1 MKTQKIIIL
10 TGNDYRH
17 QFFMHHLNAKFS
29 ISEIYIEKCVYPC
42 PCPQSK
48 EESIAWD
55 WFFQRRDRYEKKLV
69 LESGQLLS
77 KNQPRRTYLDEGELN
92 SPHTIIKIDKTNP
105 GFIAVFGAGILR
117 EPFLKKFS
125 NRLFNLHIGDPEIYR
140 GSSCSFWPIYQ
151 GKLQHMSATIHRID
165 QGVNTGDLL
174 SKQTITMSKEDNE
187 QTLLL
192 KSLKLG
198 TKLMTK
204 TIKNWQIGTLQ
215 SIPQKRSG
223 KLYKKADFTPKA
235 VLKVKQMVESGRL
248 KNFIQEE
255 MRNSFAGI
263 EF

>member
-1 MKTQKIIIL
+1 
-10 TGNDYRH
+10 
-17 QFFMHHLNAKFS
+17 
-29 ISEIYIEKCVYPC
+29 
-42 PCPQSK
+42 
-48 EESIAWD
+48 
-55 WFFQRRDRYEKKLV
+55 
-69 LESGQLLS
+69 
-77 KNQPRRTYLDEGELN
+77 
-92 SPHTIIKIDKTNP
+92 
-105 GFIAVFGAGILR
+105 
-117 EPFLKKFS
+117 
-125 NRLFNLHIGDPEIYR
+125 
-140 GSSCSFWPIYQ
+140 
-151 GKLQHMSATIHRID
+151 MSATIHRID
-165 QGVNTGDLL
+165 QGVDTGDIL

-223 KLYKKADFTPKA
+223 KLYKKEDFTPKA
-235 VLKVKQMVESGRL
+235 ILKVKQMVESGRL

>member
-10 TGNDYRH
+10 TGNDARH
-17 QFFMHHLNAKFS
+17 QFFIHYLNANFS
-29 ISEIYIEKCVYPC
+29 IAEIIIEKGTYPC

-55 WFFQRRDRYEKKLV
+55 WFFQRRGRYEKKLV

-77 KNQPRRTYLDEGELN
+77 KNKPRTTYLDEGEIN

-117 EPFLKKFS
+117 EPFLKKFP

-140 GSSCSFWPIYQ
+140 GSSCNFWPIHE
-151 GKLQHMSATIHRID
+151 GKLQHLSATIHRID
-165 QGVNTGDLL
+165 LGVDTGDILF
-174 SKQTITMSKEDNE
+174 KQAIKMSEEDNE

-198 TKLMTK
+198 TELMVK
-204 TIKNWQIGTLQ
+204 TIKNWQSGPLQ
-215 SIPQKRSG
+215 SIPQNRSG

-248 KNFIQEE
+248 KIFIQAE
-255 MRNSFAGI
+255 MKNIFP
-263 EF
+263 

>member
-10 TGNDYRH
+10 TGNDTRH
-17 QFFMHHLNAKFS
+17 QFFIHHLNAKFS
-29 ISEIYIEKCVYPC
+29 ISEIYIEKSTYPF

-48 EESIAWD
+48 EESVAWN
-55 WFFQRRDRYEKKLV
+55 WFSQRRDRYEKKLV
-69 LESGQLLS
+69 LDSGQLLS
-77 KNQPRRTYLDEGELN
+77 KNKPRMIYLDENELN
-92 SPHTIIKIDKTNP
+92 SPHTIIKIEKTNP
-105 GFIAVFGAGILR
+105 RFIAVFGVGILR
-117 EPFLKKFS
+117 EPFLKKLP
-125 NRLFNLHIGDPEIYR
+125 NRLFNMHLGDPEIYR
-140 GSSCSFWPIYQ
+140 GSSCNFWPIYQ
-151 GKLQHMSATIHRID
+151 GKLQHLSTTIHRID
-165 QGVNTGDLL
+165 QGVDTGDILF
-174 SKQTITMSKEDNE
+174 KQAVIMSEEDNE

-192 KSLKLG
+192 KSLELG
-198 TKLMTK
+198 TKLMIK

-215 SIPQKRSG
+215 SIPQNRSG

>member
-1 MKTQKIIIL
+1 MST
-10 TGNDYRH
+10 
-17 QFFMHHLNAKFS
+17 
-29 ISEIYIEKCVYPC
+29 PC

-92 SPHTIIKIDKTNP
+92 SPHTIIKIDKTTP
-105 GFIAVFGAGILR
+105 GYIAVFGAGILR

-165 QGVNTGDLL
+165 LF
-174 SKQTITMSKEDNE
+174 KQAVIMSEEDNE

-192 KSLKLG
+192 KSLELG
-198 TKLMTK
+198 TKLMIK

-215 SIPQKRSG
+215 SIPQNRSG

>member
-1 MKTQKIIIL
+1 MRLPLPLPSVKRRVYCLGLVFPTPGSLRKKTGSRIWSATFKKPTQK
-10 TGNDYRH
+10 D
-17 QFFMHHLNAKFS
+17 
-29 ISEIYIEKCVYPC
+29 
-42 PCPQSK
+42 
-48 EESIAWD
+48 
-55 WFFQRRDRYEKKLV
+55 
-69 LESGQLLS
+69 LS
-77 KNQPRRTYLDEGELN
+77 KKGELN

-165 QGVNTGDLL
+165 QGVDTGDIL

>member
-10 TGNDYRH
+10 TGNDTRH
-17 QFFMHHLNAKFS
+17 QFFIHHLNAKFS

-77 KNQPRRTYLDEGELN
+77 KNQPRRTYLDEG
-92 SPHTIIKIDKTNP
+92 KIDKTNP
-105 GFIAVFGAGILR
+105 GFIAVFGVGILR

-151 GKLQHMSATIHRID
+151 GKLQHLSTTIHRID
-165 QGVNTGDLL
+165 QGVDTGDILF
-174 SKQTITMSKEDNE
+174 KQAVIMSEEDNE

-192 KSLKLG
+192 KSLELG
-198 TKLMTK
+198 TKLMIK

-215 SIPQKRSG
+215 SIPQNRSG